1 MNQNIVVA
9 VGCERFASSG
19 YFYFAK
25 EFDMENWLTV
35 KEVAPM
41 VKMSEQALY
50 AAIRE
55 KTFPALRIGR
65 RIRIVP
71 SAIESWSQSQ
81 LNSSGEIEKG

>member
-1 MNQNIVVA
+1 
-9 VGCERFASSG
+9 
-19 YFYFAK
+19 
-25 EFDMENWLTV
+25 MENWLTV

-71 SAIESWSQSQ
+71 SSIEFWSQSQ
-81 LNSSGEIEKG
+81 MNQIVDTEKG